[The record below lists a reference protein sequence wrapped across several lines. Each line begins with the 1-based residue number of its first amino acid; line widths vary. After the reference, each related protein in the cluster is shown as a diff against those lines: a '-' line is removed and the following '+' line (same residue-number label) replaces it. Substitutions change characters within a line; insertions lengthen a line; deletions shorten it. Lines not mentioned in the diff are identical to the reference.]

1 MFYKI
6 RKLFFSFFFYNICIV
21 HNTYLYRENVRN
33 WILKMGANQRS
44 ESLVLIYLIYKTIN
58 FLLLLC
64 LTTIIW
70 LYIFFIIIPNYLQ
83 FKNDW
88 LRIILKFINSFM
100 WKPEKVQYL
109 NNLFTNFIFFNNIL
123 HSSWQVYTH
132 WFTLLLNKK
141 KIKLSL

>member
-123 HSSWQVYTH
+123 HSSWQVYNY

-141 KIKLSL
+141 KD

>member
-123 HSSWQVYTH
+123 HSSWQVYTY

-141 KIKLSL
+141 KD